1 MWFQIGLPKTASSEL
16 LPPGFLIGLVFQ
28 QNLNHSQ
35 RKEGGRLHQDHSVQL
50 LGVFICQKF
59 VITWHFDLI
68 HWDRV
73 WEAINIYPQMFHVL
87 VTKLISH
94 FCGNS
99 KQLSCIDPEVE
110 NVCPYCKRHDKM
122 TSHIKQYTKDR
133 CVPMFDE
140 SLELLRN
147 WIITWTTIW
156 LNALQGFVMES
167 REVSFPTWFIN
178 SKWLAS
184 KKIIVELFALE
195 FSEVSF
201 LLTRS
206 PLKSLL
212 A

>member
-1 MWFQIGLPKTASSEL
+1 
-16 LPPGFLIGLVFQ
+16 
-28 QNLNHSQ
+28 
-35 RKEGGRLHQDHSVQL
+35 
-50 LGVFICQKF
+50 
-59 VITWHFDLI
+59 
-68 HWDRV
+68 
-73 WEAINIYPQMFHVL
+73 
-87 VTKLISH
+87 
-94 FCGNS
+94 
-99 KQLSCIDPEVE
+99 
-110 NVCPYCKRHDKM
+110 
-122 TSHIKQYTKDR
+122 
-133 CVPMFDE
+133 MFDE